1 MKKKL
6 NIFDI
11 AKKSGFSTS
20 TISRAVS
27 NPSSVSE
34 KTRNKVLSI
43 IKKTGYVHNSLAGS
57 LKSGKSGFVIA
68 IIPTLRG
75 SIFSEYIWG
84 MKEELR
90 KNNFQL
96 LIGVTNYNL
105 ETEEEL
111 VRKFLSYKPE
121 GFIIVGTKHNT
132 NTTSLLLSSKL
143 PIIETWNI
151 TDKPMDVVVGFS
163 NFTAGYEITDYVI
176 NLNYKKIAFATP
188 SESFM
193 QNENR
198 SKRRLNGHL
207 SRMREAKFKPI
218 ILHYSTPMN
227 HKTCGEEIFSQYKKN
242 KSKIDCIIC
251 GSEVS
256 GTGLLSE
263 MLFRKIRIPKNIG
276 IAAVGNAEITSLLHP
291 PLTTIDFKVE
301 EIGIVAAINLIA
313 KINNKKIKK
322 RIFDVGID
330 LIKGGSTVS
339 QKKNYS

>member
-11 AKKSGFSTS
+11 AKKSGYSTS
-20 TISRAVS
+20 SVSRTIS
-27 NPSSVSE
+27 NPSSVSK
-34 KTRNKVLSI
+34 KTRDKITSI

-75 SIFSEYIWG
+75 SIFSEYIGG
-84 MKEELR
+84 MKEKLR
-90 KNNFQL
+90 KNGFQL

-121 GFIIVGTKHNT
+121 GFIIVGTKHNA
-132 NTTSLLLSSKL
+132 NTSSLLLASKL

-163 NFTAGYEITDYVI
+163 NFTAGYEITEHII
-176 NLNYKKIAFATP
+176 NLKYKKIAFATP
-188 SESFM
+188 NESFM
-193 QNENR
+193 KIENR
-198 SKRRLNGHL
+198 SKRRLNGYL
-207 SRMREAKFKPI
+207 SRMKEAKLKPTI
-218 ILHYSTPMN
+218 FYYSTPMS
-227 HKTCGEEIFSQYKKN
+227 HKTCGEEIFFQYKKS

-251 GSEVS
+251 GSEIS

-263 MLFRKIRIPKNIG
+263 ILFRKIQIPKKIG
-276 IAAVGNAEITSLLHP
+276 VAAVGNAEITSLLQP
-291 PLTTIDFKVE
+291 QLTTIDFKVE
-301 EIGIVAAINLIA
+301 EIGIVAANNLIS
-313 KINNKKIKK
+313 KIKK
-322 RIFDVGID
+322 IF
-330 LIKGGSTVS
+330 
-339 QKKNYS
+339 